1 MLDILDTI
9 KLLIFTETVT
19 LYCLIIYLKYVGSY
33 AVFGQG
39 SFATVSNVP
48 QYEKYFICIS
58 LI

>member
-9 KLLIFTETVT
+9 KLLISIETVT

-39 SFATVSNVP
+39 SFATASNVP
-48 QYEKYFICIS
+48 QYETYFICIS